1 MEKILITG
9 ASRGIGLE
17 LVRQYAARGD
27 AQVFAAVRNP
37 LTANVLKA
45 LAGQIE
51 LVPLEVTD
59 AALVDKA
66 VQLVR
71 DKTDALDV
79 LINNAGIEPEG
90 QSFDQITP
98 ETMLQTYTVNSV
110 APLMIAKAF
119 VDLLAKGN
127 NPRLINISSEMGS
140 IEARDYGGS
149 YAYCASKAALN
160 MITRGLAADLRSRK
174 ICAVALDPGWV
185 QTDMG
190 GRSASLKP
198 EQSVRGMLKVI
209 DGLTIKQ
216 SGSFLRWDDGTHQW

>member
-1 MEKILITG
+1 MERVFITG

-17 LVRQYAARGD
+17 LTRQYAARGEI
-27 AQVFAAVRNP
+27 QVFAAVRNP
-37 LTANVLKA
+37 QKA
-45 LAGQIE
+45 GALQALPGKIE
-51 LVPLEVTD
+51 IVPLEVTD
-59 AALVDKA
+59 AQSIRDAVRLVS
-66 VQLVR
+66 Q
-71 DKTDALDV
+71 KTDSLDI

-90 QSFDQITP
+90 QSFERITP
-98 ETMLQTYTVNSV
+98 ETMLYTYMVNSV
-110 APLMIAKAF
+110 APLMISKAF

-174 ICAVALDPGWV
+174 ISAVVLDPGWV

-198 EQSVRGMLKVI
+198 EESVRGILKVI
-209 DGLTIKQ
+209 DGLSMKQ
-216 SGSFLRWDDGTHQW
+216 SSSFLRWDGGSHEW